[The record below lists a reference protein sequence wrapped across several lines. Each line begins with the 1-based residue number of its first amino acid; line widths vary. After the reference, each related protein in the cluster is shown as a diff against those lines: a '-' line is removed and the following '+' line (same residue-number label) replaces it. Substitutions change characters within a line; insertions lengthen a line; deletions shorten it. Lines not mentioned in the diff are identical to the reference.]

1 MKKIIFLGLT
11 LISFQTF
18 ALGQKIP
25 GHTPN
30 QEPIPKFYE
39 VVPHKISRSA
49 QPTEAGFKKLQAL
62 GFKTILDLRD
72 EDPAQITREGEIVQS
87 LGMNFISVPLDGFFA
102 PAEKDMNQIQN
113 ILNDETLQPILI
125 HCKHG
130 EDRTGLSI
138 GLYRVFTQKVAVKA
152 AKKEML
158 QLGFH
163 KALLGLNHYFDTH
176 AKN

>member
-1 MKKIIFLGLT
+1 MCYVR
-11 LISFQTF
+11 
-18 ALGQKIP
+18 
-25 GHTPN
+25 H
-30 QEPIPKFYE
+30 
-39 VVPHKISRSA
+39 
-49 QPTEAGFKKLQAL
+49 
-62 GFKTILDLRD
+62 
-72 EDPAQITREGEIVQS
+72 
-87 LGMNFISVPLDGFFA
+87 
-102 PAEKDMNQIQN
+102 